1 MLKVWQRLI
10 ALLMLFMLMAS
21 GAWAENIR
29 LRGKA
34 GYDGCVLFGRVNPLA
49 VEISGAGEAF
59 DGVVSTQVYVGTDQY
74 DRVEMPVSV
83 PAGETVSAR
92 IPVCSL
98 IPQQTYDVTLRD
110 ASGSELAKISVTAS
124 HFVERAT
131 VLVGVLHEDGE
142 ALAAKLEQTGRSL
155 MGKKSS
161 LCALALDEDSFPQ
174 SEAELS
180 AFDALLMD
188 GFDPSSLSERQQDA
202 LALWLEKGG
211 LMLLGEGEGDAR
223 TWFERQGATPELL
236 ESGERL
242 LDSALEYLAGIE
254 ADSSISNYRLYS
266 SASREQRVSQ
276 GVSLWP
282 AGLLLAAYVL
292 VVGFG
297 LYALMRRGDRRKA
310 LWAAIPACAALTVAA
325 MIGVSCLLGL
335 NEPALSSVHVT
346 VYDEEGKAY
355 TEEHV
360 TLSYADQTR
369 VTIAAQGA
377 ETIERLTDRY
387 FSSYIDENTSPA
399 ELKDIITL
407 GDSPSIELYAAAPWV
422 TRELVVMSDRAPQGT
437 VEGRAYMAEDG
448 LHAEIANLTDTLL
461 EDAVLITGV
470 GFLRVGDVEP
480 GEEREIV
487 LKRETFVFDKED
499 EAVISEG
506 VLAPYTLEQS
516 RFVSLCVYP
525 ERTEDPS
532 FKTGQLSEAEQ
543 YARALKSSLLRMTL
557 ASTDAV
563 MPCSLIAK
571 TSIPCTPLTL
581 NGKAIERM
589 AQSSV
594 LVKNLAFDTRTDGGW
609 FYEPL
614 GNLKAWSAYQ
624 GDAEAPMLISPIDQY
639 YMESDQDILVGYDLG
654 DIRPGDATEIR
665 VILQN
670 RYGWRGDELRMS
682 IYDHLNQKWTAI
694 DTKTCSVISG
704 NLAQRVI
711 SEGGELFLRV
721 SGGDSTRTDVPG
733 IVVEGRIQPRNVQP
747 DVTPTEEPAENDLES
762 GKSAQSGEEA
772 GKGTEGSDPL

>member
-1 MLKVWQRLI
+1 MKVWRKLI
-10 ALLMLFMLMAS
+10 ALLMPFMFMAS
-21 GAWAENIR
+21 GAGAEGIR
-29 LRGKA
+29 LRGEV
-34 GYDGCVLFGRVNPLA
+34 GYDDCVLFGRVNPLV
-49 VEISGAGEAF
+49 VEISGADEAF

-83 PAGETVSAR
+83 PAGEKVSVR

-98 IPQQTYDVTLRD
+98 VPQQTYEVTLRD
-110 ASGSELAKISVTAS
+110 ASGSELTKTSVTAS

-131 VLVGVLHEDGE
+131 VLAGVLHEDGE
-142 ALAAKLEQTGRSL
+142 ALANELEQMGRSR

-161 LCALALDEDSFPQ
+161 LRALALDEDSFPQ

-188 GFDPSSLSERQQDA
+188 RFDPSALGEGQQNA

-211 LMLLGEGEGDAR
+211 LMLLGEGESDAS
-223 TWFERQGATPELL
+223 TWFERQGEAPKRLA
-236 ESGERL
+236 SGGQF
-242 LDSALEYLAGIE
+242 LDSALEYLVDIE
-254 ADSSISNYRLYS
+254 AGNSISNYRLYP

-276 GVSLWP
+276 GVSIWP

-310 LWAAIPACAALTVAA
+310 LWAAIPACAALSVAA
-325 MIGVSCLLGL
+325 MVGVSCLLGL

-360 TLSYADQTR
+360 TLSYADQER
-369 VTIAAQGA
+369 VTVAAEGA

-387 FSSYIDENTSPA
+387 FSSYIDENMSPA

-407 GDSPSIELYAAAPWV
+407 GDPPSIELYAAAPWV
-422 TRELVVMSDRAPQGT
+422 TRDLVVMSDRAPQGT
-437 VEGRAYMAEDG
+437 VEGRAYMAADG
-448 LHAEIANLTDTLL
+448 LHAEIVNLTDTLL

-487 LKRETFVFDKED
+487 LRREAFVFDEED
-499 EAVISEG
+499 EVVISEG
-506 VLAPYTLEQS
+506 VLTPYTLEQS
-516 RFVSLCVYP
+516 RFISFCVYP
-525 ERTEDPS
+525 EKADDPG
-532 FKTGQLSEAEQ
+532 FKTEQLSGSEQ
-543 YARALKSSLLRMTL
+543 YTRELKSSLLRMAL
-557 ASTDAV
+557 ASANTV

-571 TSIPCTPLTL
+571 TSIPCTSLTL
-581 NGKAIERM
+581 NGKVIERM
-589 AQSSV
+589 AHSSV
-594 LVKNLAFDTRTDGGW
+594 LIKNLPFETRTDDGW
-609 FYEPL
+609 FYEPFGSL
-614 GNLKAWSAYQ
+614 EAWSAYQ
-624 GDAEAPMLISPIDQY
+624 GDADAPMLISPIDQY

-670 RYGWRGDELRMS
+670 RYGWWSEGLRMS

-694 DTKTCSVISG
+694 DAKTCSVISG
-704 NLAQRVI
+704 SLAQRVI
-711 SEGGELFLRV
+711 SEGGELFLSL
-721 SGGDSTRTDVPG
+721 SGAESTRIDVPG
-733 IVVEGRIQPRNVQP
+733 IVVEGRIQPRDVQE
-747 DVTPTEEPAENDLES
+747 DVTPAEEFAENDLES
-762 GKSAQSGEEA
+762 DESAQTDEEA
-772 GKGTEGSDPL
+772 EAGTEGSDPL